1 MKMLRN
7 RPAPQRDRSL
17 FGWILVSSATLLPIL
32 LLSLISHQL
41 LSSSVRR
48 MVEANNQA
56 AAKITAQLV
65 HQDLSTSQRLAV
77 SFAALP
83 EMIRGVEQEDAVG
96 VRSQL
101 EALVQGFPRVDRA
114 FVADPGGVLWTDY
127 PKAPESWERDFS
139 FRDWFIGVSRQWE
152 PYISQV
158 YQRHAAPR
166 PRVLAIAA
174 PIRRGETVL
183 GVLVFQYRLDDVSQ
197 WLRQIHLGDGGY
209 VFIIDQGGTVAAHP
223 HLDVQAGNYT
233 EYASIDLF
241 QRARK
246 GPTVS
251 AVYADPLADNRPMVA
266 TVVPVQVDDQN
277 WLVAAQQPV
286 EQAFAPVRQL
296 RRQLVA
302 AAGILAMLAVGLIV
316 VLKRQSDQLARAW
329 KAAQTADQAKSEFL
343 ANMSHEIRTPMNA
356 VIGMTELVLQT
367 ELTSTQREYLGMVKD
382 SADSLLLLIND
393 ILDFSKIEAGKL
405 ELDRAPFQIREVLGD
420 AMKALALRARDK
432 RVELAC
438 HVHPEVPEMLE
449 GDPYRLRQVVTNL
462 VSNAIKFT
470 DRGEVVLDV
479 CEEPAVEGQVGLHV
493 AVRDTGIGIPED
505 KQQMLFDAF
514 AQLDSS
520 TTRRFGGTGLG
531 LAIASRLTQLLGGRI
546 WVESEEGQGSTF
558 HFTARFD
565 RSTVPPPVPT
575 ELPRSLA
582 GHRVL
587 AVDDNQTN
595 RLILNEILSNWDMQ
609 PTVVPDGRTALE
621 ELKRAQRENRPF
633 RVVLTDVHM
642 PQIDGFELAQ
652 QIRKHPDLQGTL
664 ILMLTSGDG
673 PEDIARCRAVGGAAY
688 LIKPIKQSELFNAL
702 VSCLGKAGPARG
714 GADAVAEPPMKPL
727 RILLAEDSF
736 VNQRLA
742 VGLLNRWGHEVMVTN
757 NGLEAVQA
765 AAEQEFDL
773 VLMDVQMPE
782 MDGYQASR
790 QIRQREAAEGGH
802 LPIVAMTAHAMK
814 GDREACLASGMD
826 GYVSKPIRQ
835 TELRQAIEK
844 AVTTKR
850 SAEAATTSPT

>member
-1 MKMLRN
+1 MTTSRN
-7 RPAPQRDRSL
+7 QQTPQRDRSL
-17 FGWILVSSATLLPIL
+17 LGWILVSSATLLPIL
-32 LLSLISHQL
+32 LLSLLSHQL
-41 LSSSVRR
+41 LCSSVQR

-56 AAKITAQLV
+56 AAEITAQLV
-65 HQDLSTSQRLAV
+65 SQDLWTSQRMAV
-77 SFAALP
+77 TFASLP
-83 EMIRGVEQEDAVG
+83 ELIRGVEQRDPEV
-96 VRSQL
+96 VRGKL
-101 EALVQGFPRVDRA
+101 RALVEEFPRIDRA
-114 FVADPGGVLWTDY
+114 FVTDPGGVLWSDY
-127 PKAPESWERDFS
+127 PKAPESWEEDFS
-139 FRDWFIGVSRQWE
+139 FRDWYSGVSREWK
-152 PYISQV
+152 PYVSQV

-174 PIRRGETVL
+174 PIRQHDTVL
-183 GVLVFQYRLDDVSQ
+183 GVLVFQYRLDAVSE
-197 WLRQIHLGDGGY
+197 WLRQIHLGDGGD
-209 VFIIDQGGTVAAHP
+209 VFLLDQTGTVAAHP
-223 HLDVQAGNYT
+223 SLDVQAGNYT
-233 EYASIDLF
+233 EYAALELF
-241 QRARK
+241 QRARERQ
-246 GPTVS
+246 TVS
-251 AVYADPLADNRPMVA
+251 AIYPDPLADNQLMVA
-266 TVVPVQVDDQN
+266 TVVPVIIGDQV
-277 WLVAAQQPV
+277 WLVAAQQPR
-286 EQAFAPVRQL
+286 EQAFAPVYQL

-302 AAGILAMLAVGLIV
+302 AAGILATLALGLIV
-316 VLKRQSDQLARAW
+316 ILKRQSDQLAQAW
-329 KAAQTADQAKSEFL
+329 KAAQSADRAKSEFL

-367 ELTSTQREYLGMVKD
+367 ELNSTQREYLAMVKG

-405 ELDRAPFQIREVLGD
+405 ELDQAPFQIREVLGD

-432 RVELAC
+432 RIELAC
-438 HVHPEVPEMLE
+438 HVQPEVPEMLQ

-470 DRGEVVLDV
+470 ERGEVVLDV
-479 CEEPAVEGQVGLHV
+479 SREPVANGRVGLHI

-505 KQQMLFDAF
+505 KQQLLFHAF

-531 LAIASRLTQLLGGRI
+531 LAIASRLVNLLGGRI
-546 WVESEEGQGSTF
+546 WVVSEPGQGSTF
-558 HFTARFD
+558 HFTAQFD
-565 RSTVPPPVPT
+565 PSSVTPPVPN
-575 ELPRSLA
+575 ELPQSLA

-595 RLILNEILSNWDMQ
+595 RLILREILVNWGMQ
-609 PTVVPDGRTALE
+609 PTVVADAESALE
-621 ELKRAQRENRPF
+621 ELDKAQREQRPF
-633 RVVLTDVHM
+633 QVVLTDVHM

-702 VSCLGKAGPARG
+702 VGCLGTPGTRTAGT
-714 GADAVAEPPMKPL
+714 ETPPERPMRSL
-727 RILLAEDSF
+727 QILLAEDSY

-742 VGLLNRWGHEVMVTN
+742 VGLLNRWGHEVTVTS
-757 NGLEAVQA
+757 NGREAVKA
-765 AAEQEFDL
+765 AQQHDFDL

-782 MDGYQASR
+782 MDGFEAAR

-814 GDREACLASGMD
+814 GDREACLDAGMD
-826 GYVSKPIRQ
+826 GYVAKPIRQ
-835 TELRQAIEK
+835 AELRQAIEI
-844 AVTTKR
+844 AVAKKR
-850 SAEAATTSPT
+850 SPTTVTASHP